1 MAIDALPYIR
11 SERMLCRETCVNDIF
26 APSDV

>member
-1 MAIDALPYIR
+1 MAIEALSYIR
-11 SERMLCRETCVNDIF
+11 SERMLCRETRVNDIF

>member
-1 MAIDALPYIR
+1 VIIR